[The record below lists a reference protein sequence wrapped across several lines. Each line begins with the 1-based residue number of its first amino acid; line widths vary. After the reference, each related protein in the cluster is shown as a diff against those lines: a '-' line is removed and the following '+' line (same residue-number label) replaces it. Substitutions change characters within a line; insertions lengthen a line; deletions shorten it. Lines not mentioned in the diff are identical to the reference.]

1 MTKQRA
7 VWFNFLFIAA
17 VMIIITVMVI
27 KLQPYLAS
35 WLLPLVGDPLKEI
48 LSWIIMVF
56 VIAIVL
62 AILSI
67 VLFFTTR
74 KRGGGP

>member
-1 MTKQRA
+1 M
-7 VWFNFLFIAA
+7 FIAA
-17 VMIIITVMVI
+17 VFVILTVMVI

-48 LSWIIMVF
+48 LSWILVVF
-56 VIAIVL
+56 VVAIIL
-62 AILSI
+62 AILSVI
-67 VLFFTTR
+67 LFFTTR